1 MNKKE
6 LYEAPATEI
15 VAVKSERTFCGNS
28 DRSLG
33 MSSSTGGDDNVEDRQ
48 SGGVW
53 GDGDWN

>member
-15 VAVKSERTFCGNS
+15 VAVKFERTFCLS

-33 MSSSTGGDDNVEDRQ
+33 LSSSTGGDDNVEDRQ
-48 SGGVW
+48 DGGVW
-53 GDGDWN
+53 GNGDWN

>member
-1 MNKKE
+1 MDKKE

-15 VAVKSERTFCGNS
+15 VAVKSERTFCLS

-33 MSSSTGGDDNVEDRQ
+33 LSSSTGGDDNVEDRQ

-53 GDGDWN
+53 GNGDWN

>member
-15 VAVKSERTFCGNS
+15 VAVKFERTFCLS

-33 MSSSTGGDDNVEDRQ
+33 LSSSTGGDDNVEDRQ
-48 SGGVW
+48 DGGVW
-53 GDGDWN
+53 GNGGWN